1 MPDNLEEMPLFPLN
15 TVLFPHAD
23 LQVHVFEDR
32 YREMVRNCVQYDT
45 GFGVVLIRT
54 GNEVGGTAE
63 PYMVGT
69 AVRIVKVQTYE
80 DGKMD
85 VHVRG
90 QRRFRIRRL
99 DESKSYLVGFVEPV
113 VELEVDDSPRTGEL
127 VEKVRH
133 SVHQLLEEQFAKL
146 DVKVTSIRLPQDA
159 TDLSFVVANLL
170 HCENIRKQHLLETTD
185 TSDRIE
191 EMLPLLEQ
199 QIVDAAESE
208 PHESLTNFRL
218 TAQHFDDI
226 ISPN

>member
-1 MPDNLEEMPLFPLN
+1 MSDHLEEMPLFPLN
-15 TVLFPHAD
+15 TVVFPHAD
-23 LQVHVFEDR
+23 LQVHVFEER

-45 GFGVVLIRT
+45 GFGVVLIRS
-54 GNEVGGTAE
+54 GQEVGGAAE

-99 DESKSYLVGFVEPV
+99 DESRSYLVGHVEPV
-113 VELEVDDSPRTGEL
+113 VELEVEDSPQTEEL
-127 VEKVRH
+127 VERVRR
-133 SVHQLLEEQFAKL
+133 SVHELLEGQFAKL
-146 DVKVTSIRLPQDA
+146 DVKVTSIRLPVDA

-185 TSDRIE
+185 TTDRIA
-191 EMLPLLEQ
+191 EMLPILEQ
-199 QIVDAAESE
+199 QIIEAAEE
-208 PHESLTNFRL
+208 DVPESPTNFRL
-218 TAQHFDDI
+218 TTQHFDDI
-226 ISPN
+226 ISSN

>member
-1 MPDNLEEMPLFPLN
+1 MSEHLEEMPLFPLN

-23 LQVHVFEDR
+23 LQVHVFEER

-45 GFGVVLIRT
+45 GFGVVLIRA
-54 GNEVGGTAE
+54 GSEVGAPAE

-99 DESKSYLVGFVEPV
+99 DESRSYLVGHVEPV
-113 VELEVDDSPRTGEL
+113 VELEVEDSERADEL
-127 VEKVRH
+127 IEKVRE
-133 SVHQLLEEQFAKL
+133 SVHHLLEEQFSKL

-185 TSDRIE
+185 TVDRIA
-191 EMLPLLEQ
+191 EMLPILEQ
-199 QIVDAAESE
+199 QIIEAEE
-208 PHESLTNFRL
+208 ADKVESLTNFRL
-218 TAQHFDDI
+218 TPQHFDDV